1 MGMRLRMMMVLLLFY
16 FCFNNFILLADA
28 KNKPTFLSDSDP
40 TQFTMDFTNKNHL
53 EKLFD
58 IGSTCY

>member
-40 TQFTMDFTNKNHL
+40 TQKMDFTNKNNL
-53 EKLFD
+53 AKLFD
-58 IGSTCY
+58 KGSTYY